1 MREFFDVT
9 STGLYRAVNAYG
21 AVSKLAKAMG
31 VSRQVMYSWLQR
43 GFVPTGRAAE
53 VSQLTGV
60 PTAELIDP
68 KLRKLTGA

>member
-31 VSRQVMYSWLQR
+31 VSRQWLYMALQK
-43 GFVPTGRAAE
+43 GYVPPPRAVE
-53 VSQLTGV
+53 IEKLTGV
-60 PTAELIDP
+60 PARELVDP
-68 KLRKLTGA
+68 KLRKVVEG